1 MQGPFEFWIQ
11 LRRPVF
17 VLSAVPGALQ
27 VEKKLPQLFKV
38 TVFNDWMIHHSI
50 GIIKNKQELFQ
61 SRNNIAESL

>member
-1 MQGPFEFWIQ
+1 
-11 LRRPVF
+11 